1 VRAILG
7 PKGKKPKY
15 DAVVAVTSNVVAE
28 AQKYL
33 EPALEHVTKRWKL
46 DEVVS
51 NSGKPSEIYYLVH
64 TKKSVPRDAMV
75 TAIRASGNG
84 SIESVDVEV
93 GEALTREIGEERQAR
108 KDREKEATG

>member
-1 VRAILG
+1 
-7 PKGKKPKY
+7 
-15 DAVVAVTSNVVAE
+15 
-28 AQKYL
+28 
-33 EPALEHVTKRWKL
+33 
-46 DEVVS
+46 
-51 NSGKPSEIYYLVH
+51 
-64 TKKSVPRDAMV
+64 VPRDAMV